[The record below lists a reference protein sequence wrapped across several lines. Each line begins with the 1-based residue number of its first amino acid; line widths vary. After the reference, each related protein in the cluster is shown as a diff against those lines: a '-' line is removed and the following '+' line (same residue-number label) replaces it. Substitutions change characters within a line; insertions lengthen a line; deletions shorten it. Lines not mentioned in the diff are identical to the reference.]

1 MKLKKVF
8 NYFIIVVVTLIL
20 LTGCNNTAKPEETKK
35 EVDKIKGNCEI
46 QECIKLIETSN
57 SIEEINDIIGFKAE
71 KSEYSET
78 YTWKLSEKTWIDAT
92 PSTSDSSYSVS
103 ANYDKTTIKND
114 QADFSSFNEMRTS
127 LGKGES
133 FTYEEVVKKVG
144 GVEGTLAGKTSTSKR
159 YIWVNKYDQT
169 FSATFSDTNDGKTS
183 IISLR

>member
-1 MKLKKVF
+1 
-8 NYFIIVVVTLIL
+8 
-20 LTGCNNTAKPEETKK
+20 
-35 EVDKIKGNCEI
+35 
-46 QECIKLIETSN
+46 
-57 SIEEINDIIGFKAE
+57 
-71 KSEYSET
+71 
-78 YTWKLSEKTWIDAT
+78 
-92 PSTSDSSYSVS
+92 
-103 ANYDKTTIKND
+103 
-114 QADFSSFNEMRTS
+114 MRTS